1 MEYSSKVNK
10 KQLKNILTEAV
21 VVVIQFLSR
30 AVPLAEMA
38 GFTNLVTDKILCG
51 KKRPKLLFKQAKYNW
66 VTNKWCCYTLMYI
79 TSSGARGKFNI
90 SKNLRIQTGQHT
102 MRLISIFTL

>member
-10 KQLKNILTEAV
+10 RRLKNILTEAV

-51 KKRPKLLFKQAKYNW
+51 KKKA
-66 VTNKWCCYTLMYI
+66 
-79 TSSGARGKFNI
+79 
-90 SKNLRIQTGQHT
+90 
-102 MRLISIFTL
+102 